1 MIKSIPPAGK
11 TMQEIIADLAPPIT
25 KALKKLM
32 CPEAR
37 EIPVFSGPLERLGDH
52 IAAGHA

>member
-1 MIKSIPPAGK
+1 
-11 TMQEIIADLAPPIT
+11 MQEIIADLAPPIT

-32 CPEAR
+32 SRSPR
-37 EIPVFSGPLERLGDH
+37 DHPVFTGPLARLGDP